1 MEVVVDM
8 LPTVMVEAV
17 LGTLVLVTTV
27 LMVTG
32 RGDGD
37 VNSADDERD
46 GGGNDDERGAGDTIC
61 AGSDL
66 VYTDGDENPKL
77 IQTIRL
83 SKRGLRPCV

>member
-17 LGTLVLVTTV
+17 LGILVLVTTV

-46 GGGNDDERGAGDTIC
+46 GGGNDDERCWGYYLC
-61 AGSDL
+61 W
-66 VYTDGDENPKL
+66 
-77 IQTIRL
+77 Q
-83 SKRGLRPCV
+83 RPCLH